1 MLCDLTCCR
10 YQRVHRGAEWFYA
23 GFFNVNE
30 DSHGRM
36 PPSSQ
41 WCWQGMMPPYAQA
54 VISQVAPLL
63 YEGALV
69 FADANTT
76 YAVKTNAKNYTC
88 VPYLLL
94 QNE

>member
-1 MLCDLTCCR
+1 
-10 YQRVHRGAEWFYA
+10 
-23 GFFNVNE
+23 
-30 DSHGRM
+30 
-36 PPSSQ
+36 
-41 WCWQGMMPPYAQA
+41 MMPPYAQA